1 MGYPK
6 WIKPLFLI
14 AALYDGILGVMF
26 LSIPLKVF
34 ALANV
39 APPNHIGY
47 VQFPACL
54 LIIFA
59 LMFFRI
65 AEDPFKNR
73 DLIIYG
79 VMLKTSYCAVIFLH
93 WIVQNIPLIW
103 VPFAFFD
110 LAFLVIFMIANRI
123 LHKV

>member
-6 WIKPLFLI
+6 WIKPLFNV
-14 AALYDGILGVMF
+14 AALYDGILGILF
-26 LSIPLKVF
+26 LAIPLKIF
-34 ALANV
+34 DLANV
-39 APPNHIGY
+39 VPPNHIGY

-59 LMFFRI
+59 VMFFKI
-65 AEDPFKNR
+65 ASNPAENR

-79 VMLKTSYCAVIFLH
+79 IMLKTSFCTIIFLH
-93 WIVQNIPLIW
+93 WIMQNIPLIW

-110 LAFLVIFMIANRI
+110 LAFLVIFMITNRI
-123 LHKV
+123 LQKA